1 MATCTHYWVYET
13 PNGPVSVGVCKY
25 CGRAIEGMNYVE
37 LSSRVK
43 FNGSVAQEERRRG
56 AP

>member
-37 LSSRVK
+37 LSARVK